1 MRQDVDS
8 HSDQQ
13 WTDPLTESCGA
24 RNTRR
29 DVHGDTLYRVK
40 HNQIV
45 SQLVLGTAQFSDGY
59 GITNERGRLSDTE
72 VAGILDLALESGVT
86 HIDTAAVYGDALER
100 LRPWSSAFTFTGKIV
115 GTDSVDPVQQVSS
128 SLSVLGCEKFE
139 ACLVREWDQLDE
151 TQRDDVVDR
160 MIHAQQ
166 VGLVDRIGVAA
177 YTREDVRTFREHL
190 HRADHEVGALQVPS
204 NPIDRRFDDD
214 DDVQVLAKCGA
225 DLAVRSVF
233 LQGLLLQE
241 DQRVFAS
248 HPDLRKYWAQVSE
261 RRPRS
266 AISVCLGHVKAL
278 EWATQVVVGVSS
290 LTEWREILSCWS
302 KVTPDL
308 LPESV
313 ASDDQELL
321 DPRRWNG

>member
-1 MRQDVDS
+1 M
-8 HSDQQ
+8 
-13 WTDPLTESCGA
+13 
-24 RNTRR
+24 
-29 DVHGDTLYRVK
+29 
-40 HNQIV
+40 
-45 SQLVLGTAQFSDGY
+45 SQLVLGTAQFGDGY
-59 GITNERGRLSDTE
+59 GITNQRGRMSDAE

-86 HIDTAAVYGDALER
+86 HIDTAAVYGDALQR

-115 GTDSVDPVQQVSS
+115 GTDPVDPVEQVSA
-128 SLSVLGCEKFE
+128 SLGVLGCEKFD

-151 TQRDDVVDR
+151 AQRDDVVDR

-177 YTREDVRTFREHL
+177 YTRHDVRTFREHL

-204 NPIDRRFDDD
+204 NPIDRRFDHD
-214 DDVQVLAKCGA
+214 DDVQTLATCGA

-241 DQRVFAS
+241 DQRIFAN
-248 HPDLRKYWAQVSE
+248 HPDLRMYWAHVQDRS
-261 RRPRS
+261 PRS
-266 AISVCLGHVKAL
+266 ALSICLRHVKAL
-278 EWATQVVVGVSS
+278 EWATQVVIGVSS
-290 LTEWREILSCWS
+290 LNEWQEVLRCWS
-302 KVTPDL
+302 EATPDL
-308 LPESV
+308 LPSSC